1 MNKKT
6 SREFLSLIIGLSAL
20 ALSGPPLTAKE
31 KPVDNPPLRLQV
43 DDKPIDRDSFDRVSY
58 ASVIKKIAP
67 SVVRVYSTKKVSE
80 RQNSPLNDPMFR
92 HFFGMPDQGDNP
104 GEAPGRRQHSREFK
118 EQGLGSGVI
127 VSANGYILTNNHVVE
142 GASEVKV
149 AVGEGRTEYEAK
161 IVGRDARVDVAVLKI
176 EATGL
181 PAATMGDSDQLQ
193 VGDTVMAIGIPFGIG
208 LSVTHGI
215 VSAVGRGL
223 GSQSHADSLEDF
235 IQTDAAINPGNS
247 GGALVDSQG
256 RVVGINTAIL
266 SNSGGSNGVGF
277 AIPINMVSAIADQLV
292 RTGRVE
298 RGYLGIFL
306 QELTDELAKQFAAS
320 QGALI
325 TEVKADSPAEKAGLK
340 SGDIITKLNGAP
352 IIDMR
357 HLQLMIV
364 QLAPGTEVSVEY
376 LRDGKVGV
384 TKAKLGSFPSQ
395 SLADNGG
402 ASKKDEGVLNGV
414 SVSDITP
421 EVREQLQIPDNLKGA
436 LVTEVEPDSASAG
449 VGIAQGDVIL
459 SLDQKPVHNA
469 DEAVKLSDEIKG
481 PKVLVRLW
489 RKGSSRFLV
498 VDETKKD
505 ADDAPARDDET
516 P

>member
-1 MNKKT
+1 MNIKT
-6 SREFLSLIIGLSAL
+6 SSGFLSLIIGLSVIAL
-20 ALSGPPLTAKE
+20 GGPSLSAKDTPPA
-31 KPVDNPPLRLQV
+31 NPPLRLLV

-58 ASVIKKIAP
+58 AAVVKKVAP
-67 SVVRVYSTKKVSE
+67 SVVRVYSTKKVSARE
-80 RQNSPLNDPMFR
+80 NPLNDPMFR

-104 GEAPGRRQHSREFK
+104 PGEAPGRHHPREFK

-127 VSANGYILTNNHVVE
+127 VSSNGYILTNNHVVE

-161 IVGRDARVDVAVLKI
+161 VIGRDARVDVAVLKI

-181 PAATMGDSDQLQ
+181 PAAIMGDSDQLQ
-193 VGDTVMAIGIPFGIG
+193 VGDTVMAIGIPFGVG

-223 GSQSHADSLEDF
+223 ESPDRLEDF

-247 GGALVDSQG
+247 GGALVDSSG

-292 RTGRVE
+292 RTGHVE
-298 RGYLGIFL
+298 RGYLGIMM
-306 QELTDELAKQFAAS
+306 QELTDDLAKQFGAG
-320 QGALI
+320 QGALV
-325 TEVKADSPAEKAGLK
+325 TEVKPDSPADKAGLK
-340 SGDIITKLNGAP
+340 SGDIITRLNGAP

-364 QLAPGTEVSVEY
+364 QLAPGTVVSVEY
-376 LRDGKVGV
+376 LRDGKSAV
-384 TKAKLGSFPSQ
+384 TKAKLGLFPSQ
-395 SLADNGG
+395 SLAENGV
-402 ASKKDEGVLNGV
+402 SPKKDEGVLNGV

-421 EVREQLQIPDNLKGA
+421 EVREQLQIPDNIKGA
-436 LVTEVEPDSASAG
+436 LVSEVEADSASAG

-459 SLDQKPVHNA
+459 SLDQKEVHNA

-498 VDETKKD
+498 VDESKKD
-505 ADDAPARDDET
+505 TGDAPAQDDES